1 MSHYNVV
8 KDRFG
13 ARSLVVEDPLPLR
26 NFLMQLREA
35 TIESKIAHSFASN
48 QHIPTLP
55 SWSHYDVFSSAVAQ
69 LSQLA
74 LLAYEGLSQRELDVI
89 IKTKVALLVPKEACL
104 PIFQHEA
111 TRLNN
116 NKTLSETELYNF
128 MRFLVNRDSKGG
140 FRPYPRQVRRPEN
153 LC

>member
-1 MSHYNVV
+1 M
-8 KDRFG
+8 
-13 ARSLVVEDPLPLR
+13 
-26 NFLMQLREA
+26 
-35 TIESKIAHSFASN
+35 
-48 QHIPTLP
+48 
-55 SWSHYDVFSSAVAQ
+55 FSSAVAQ

-128 MRFLVNRDSKGG
+128 MRFLVNRASKGG

-153 LC
+153 LCQRDNQIEKKQNDKAFQLF